1 MRQAKNTSIGFL
13 LCALL
18 QLIEICVNEITAV
31 NLTIARLP
39 YVHCW
44 ATFRTSVS
52 VFMCSCVASTF
63 YSSCVV
69 ACTAAVARGPVLKL
83 DTLFRLNSSI
93 TRS

>member
-39 YVHCW
+39 YVHC
-44 ATFRTSVS
+44 
-52 VFMCSCVASTF
+52 
-63 YSSCVV
+63 
-69 ACTAAVARGPVLKL
+69 
-83 DTLFRLNSSI
+83 
-93 TRS
+93 